1 MILKIWRF
9 FIRFLLWFN
18 LPPGAT
24 GCLFLLLI
32 LLMQL
37 VTVQSSRKPSG
48 LRSNSSQHFYAR
60 FRLNEQRRWND
71 SSESSNLKP
80 KAFHKLIQSLTRTTT
95 TTPRPGTKFVECS
108 CPQNGLSSVVIYC
121 LAVELLVLMLF
132 YAMRALIRASHIFH
146 TSRFELYLVISGRY
160 NVWLPLGHYPG
171 NHMDYICEV
180 EGPGDVRIQNNGRLS
195 QSISYQYTLTSSVML
210 VDTCTESGSFLG
222 PDFQVSYFKH
232 LLVSSLLK
240 QNILRYNFMTVPI
253 GGPACLLPT
262 TRTTEELS

>member
-1 MILKIWRF
+1 
-9 FIRFLLWFN
+9 
-18 LPPGAT
+18 
-24 GCLFLLLI
+24 
-32 LLMQL
+32 MQL
-37 VTVQSSRKPSG
+37 ETVQSSRKPSG

-60 FRLNEQRRWND
+60 FRFNEQRRRNY
-71 SSESSNLKP
+71 SSETSNLKP
-80 KAFHKLIQSLTRTTT
+80 KVFHKLLQSLQRTTT
-95 TTPRPGTKFVECS
+95 TTLGPGTKFVECS
-108 CPQNGLSSVVIYC
+108 CPQNVLSSVVIYC
-121 LAVELLVLMLF
+121 LAVEVLVLMLF
-132 YAMRALIRASHIFH
+132 YAVRGLIRASHIFH

-180 EGPGDVRIQNNGRLS
+180 EGPGDVRLHNNGRLS
-195 QSISYQYTLTSSVML
+195 RSIRFSYQYTLTSSVML

-232 LLVSSLLK
+232 LLLSSLLK